1 MSTALFRFILCT
13 LYFILSSMRIGFEAK
28 RAFKNFT
35 GLGNYSRSVIQILAH
50 RYPENQYFVYSPDL
64 VKNSRTEFLFH
75 LKNGTIRTAPFKF
88 FKSFWRSKGVI
99 KDLSKDQVE
108 IYHGLSHEIPSGLK
122 NKGIKSVVT
131 IHDLI
136 YLRYPQYFKP
146 IDRKI
151 YDLKFRSACKHADR
165 IIAISE
171 QTKKDIIHFFGTDK
185 NKIEVV
191 YQGCDSIFYHP
202 SSTENLT
209 EVQLKYQLPND
220 YLLCVGTLENRK
232 NQLLILNAL
241 LHLPKDT
248 QLVLVGK
255 STPYE
260 QILRDFIFTN
270 SLENRVKIISNVDFT
285 DLPAIYQQAKIFIY
299 PSIFEGFGIPIL
311 EALNSG
317 VPVIAAKGSCLEE
330 AGGPNSLYIQP
341 NEELELS
348 KAISRILD
356 DESFRTEMIEKGK
369 QFALNFREENIAK
382 NLMRVY
388 QKTIKDA

>member
-1 MSTALFRFILCT
+1 MK
-13 LYFILSSMRIGFEAK
+13 IGFEAK

-35 GLGNYSRSVIQILAH
+35 GLGNYARSIIQILAH
-50 RYPENQYFVYSPDL
+50 QYPENQYFIYSPDL
-64 VKNSRTEFLFH
+64 VKNSRTDFLFH
-75 LKNGTIRTAPFKF
+75 LKNGTIITAPFKF

-99 KDLSKDQVE
+99 KDLLKDKIE
-108 IYHGLSHEIPSGLK
+108 IYHGLSHEIPLGLK

-131 IHDLI
+131 LHDLI
-136 YLRYPQYFKP
+136 YLRFPQYFKL

-151 YDLKFRSACKHADR
+151 YDLKFRAACKHADR

-171 QTKKDIIHFFGTDK
+171 QTKKDIIHFFGIDK

-191 YQGCDSIFYHP
+191 YQGCDAIFYHP
-202 SSTENLT
+202 SSAEKLA
-209 EVQLKYQLPND
+209 ELRLKYQLPID

-232 NQLLILNAL
+232 NQLLILKAL
-241 LHLPKDT
+241 MHLPQHI

-255 STPYE
+255 PTPYE
-260 QILRDFIFTN
+260 QILRDFISSN
-270 SLENRVKIISNVDFT
+270 QLENRVKIISNVDFT
-285 DLPAIYQQAKIFIY
+285 DLPAIYQQAKIFVY

-341 NEELELS
+341 DNEIAWS
-348 KAISRILD
+348 ATISRLLD
-356 DESFRTEMIEKGK
+356 NESLRTEMIEKGK

-388 QKTIKDA
+388 QKTIQDA

>member
-1 MSTALFRFILCT
+1 MK
-13 LYFILSSMRIGFEAK
+13 IGFEAK

-35 GLGNYSRSVIQILAH
+35 GLGNYARSVIQILAH
-50 RYPENQYFVYSPDL
+50 QYPENQYFIYSPDL
-64 VKNSRTEFLFH
+64 VKNSRTDFLFH
-75 LKNGTIRTAPFKF
+75 LKNGTIKTAPFKF
-88 FKSFWRSKGVI
+88 FKSFWRSKGVV
-99 KDLSKDQVE
+99 KDLVKDEVE

-136 YLRYPQYFKP
+136 YLRYPQYFKTL
-146 IDRKI
+146 DRKI
-151 YDLKFRSACKHADR
+151 YDLKFRLACKHADR
-165 IIAISE
+165 IVAISE
-171 QTKKDIIHFFGTDK
+171 QTKKDIIHFFGTDQD
-185 NKIEVV
+185 KIEVV

-202 SSTENLT
+202 ATAEKLV
-209 EVQLKYQLPND
+209 EIQLKYQLPKD

-232 NQLLILNAL
+232 NQLLILKAL
-241 LHLPKDT
+241 MHLPKHI

-255 STPYE
+255 PTPYE
-260 QILRDFIFTN
+260 QILRDFISTN

-285 DLPAIYQQAKIFIY
+285 DLPAIYQQAKIFVY

-317 VPVIAAKGSCLEE
+317 IPVIAAKGSCLEE

-341 NEELELS
+341 HMEIELS
-348 KAISRILD
+348 TAISQILND
-356 DESFRTEMIEKGK
+356 KSLEKEMIEKGK

-382 NLMRVY
+382 NIMRVY
-388 QKTIKDA
+388 KKTIQDA